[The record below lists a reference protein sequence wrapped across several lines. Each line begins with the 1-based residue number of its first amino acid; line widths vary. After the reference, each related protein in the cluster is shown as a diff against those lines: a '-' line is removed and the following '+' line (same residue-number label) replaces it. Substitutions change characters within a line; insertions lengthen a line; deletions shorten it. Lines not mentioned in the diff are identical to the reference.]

1 MAYQDIPDFKTQI
14 ALNKVRGI
22 TPNLTP
28 AEQLLFVQQQY
39 LESEKQRIA
48 QEKGLPNILG
58 GDVRSYTGSMFAPAG
73 SPMAAVP
80 IPQGAPRVGEA
91 GGGIDVNAYRGSM
104 FGEGVMGAAP
114 VLGGRAPQ
122 YNPNV
127 SADAILGRAFGK
139 RPAGQ
144 VSYAP
149 ATPAAPQTFTQ
160 GQQTPRGSILGM
172 GESVTIGQPIAMAQP
187 TRMTPQAPSAP
198 IMGQSY
204 QGVPDMTGGYEAMAP
219 SPISPPSMAA
229 PAPISRPQVQPQ
241 PIQPSILGGSVVA
254 MPQQAPTMAPMLGAF
269 QPGSQEYS
277 YLQQRGAAPQTLGY
291 AAQAAAASPY
301 MQQLGMQQQQFAAAQ
316 QERQTK
322 QLLDR
327 AANDFAAG
335 NPNALRGLPPELQT
349 QAYNAGLEIQK
360 KLAEK
365 PESLQRD
372 QVKYLTEDFKAK
384 NGREPSGIE
393 MNAIIDKVRSS
404 TVPKPPEQESAFAT
418 KMGEQLAVRQQD
430 AVDAG
435 NKSYVALENINN
447 VKANIA
453 AGAEQ
458 GPVADVKLMLM
469 NAANAFLSPQNQFD
483 TSKTASA
490 NIGWNEITLATA
502 EKMQKQGSITNS
514 EREQAKATSAKITTE
529 KEAALFNLA
538 FQEANHRRKIMI
550 AEKLNDLRNQGITS
564 PAEYAKAMDIR
575 QYPSLDDKVYGDYGT
590 KLIALGAAAEKAR
603 RAAAKG
609 TK

>member
-1 MAYQDIPDFKTQI
+1 
-14 ALNKVRGI
+14 LNKVAGL
-22 TPNLTP
+22 TPTLTP
-28 AEQLLFVQQQY
+28 AEQKLFAEQQW
-39 LESEKQRIA
+39 LESEQKRMA
-48 QEKGLPNILG
+48 QEKGLPSILG

-80 IPQGAPRVGEA
+80 MPQGAPRVGEM

-114 VLGGRAPQ
+114 VLGGSRTQP
-122 YNPNV
+122 YNPNAT
-127 SADAILGRAFGK
+127 ADAILGRAFGK

-144 VSYAP
+144 ISYAP
-149 ATPAAPQTFTQ
+149 STPQTFTQ
-160 GQQTPRGSILGM
+160 GQQTPRGSILGT

-187 TRMTPQAPSAP
+187 TRMAPQAPSAP
-198 IMGQSY
+198 ILGQSY

-219 SPISPPSMAA
+219 SPVSQPSMAA
-229 PAPISRPQVQPQ
+229 PAPVSRAQAQPQ
-241 PIQPSILGGSVVA
+241 PIQPSILGGSTVA
-254 MPQQAPTMAPMLGAF
+254 MPQQAPAMAPVLGAF

-277 YLQQRGAAPQTLGY
+277 FLQQRGAAPQTLGY
-291 AAQAAAASPY
+291 AAQAASASPY
-301 MQQLGMQQQQFAAAQ
+301 MQQLGMQQQQFAATQ

-322 QLLDR
+322 QLIDK
-327 AANDFAAG
+327 AANNFAVTG
-335 NPNALRGLPPELQT
+335 DSNAFLGLPPELQS
-349 QAYNAGLEIQK
+349 QAYNAGLEIRK
-360 KLAEK
+360 KLSEK

-372 QVKYLTEDFKAK
+372 QVKYLTDDFKAK

-393 MNAIIDKVRSS
+393 MNTIIDKVRSS

-435 NKSYVALENINN
+435 NKSYLALENINN
-447 VKANIA
+447 VKTGIA
-453 AGAEQ
+453 AGSEQ
-458 GPVADVKLMLM
+458 GPGAEVKLMFM

-483 TSKTASA
+483 TSKTAA
-490 NIGWNEITLATA
+490 TNIGWNEITLATA

-514 EREQAKATSAKITTE
+514 EREQAKATSAKITTQ

-550 AEKLNDLRNQGITS
+550 AEKLNDLRNQGVTN

-575 QYPSLDDKVYGDYGT
+575 QYPSLDDKAFGDYGT
-590 KLIALGAAAEKAR
+590 KLMALGAAAEQAR

>member
-1 MAYQDIPDFKTQI
+1 MAYQDIPDIKTQI
-14 ALNKVRGI
+14 ALNKVRGL

-28 AEQLLFVQQQY
+28 AEQKAFADQQY
-39 LESEKQRIA
+39 LESEQLRIA
-48 QEKGLPNILG
+48 KEKGLPSLLG
-58 GDVRSYTGSMFAPAG
+58 GDVRSYTGSMFAPVG

-80 IPQGAPRVGEA
+80 MPQGAPRVGEM

-114 VLGGRAPQ
+114 ILGGSRTQP

-139 RPAGQ
+139 RTAGQ
-144 VSYAP
+144 ISYAP
-149 ATPAAPQTFTQ
+149 SGQVAPQTFTQ
-160 GQQTPRGSILGM
+160 GQQTPRGSIVGA
-172 GESVTIGQPIAMAQP
+172 GESISMGQQP
-187 TRMTPQAPSAP
+187 RMAPSAP
-198 IMGQSY
+198 ILGQSY
-204 QGVPDMTGGYEAMAP
+204 QGVPDMTGGYEAAAP
-219 SPISPPSMAA
+219 SPVSRPSMAA
-229 PAPISRPQVQPQ
+229 PAPVQQTQPVQP
-241 PIQPSILGGSVVA
+241 SMLGGAPVS
-254 MPQQAPTMAPMLGAF
+254 MPQQAPAMAPLLGAY

-291 AAQAAAASPY
+291 AAQAAEASPY
-301 MQQLGMQQQQFAAAQ
+301 MQQLGMQKQQFAATQ
-316 QERQTK
+316 QERQIK
-322 QLLDR
+322 SMLDR

-335 NPNALRGLPPELQT
+335 NENAILQLPPELQT
-349 QAYNAGLEIQK
+349 QAYNAGLEIKK
-360 KLAEK
+360 KLSEK

-372 QVKYLTEDFKAK
+372 QVKYLTDDFRAK

-418 KMGEQLAVRQQD
+418 MMGQQLAVEQKD
-430 AVDAG
+430 AVAAG
-435 NKSYVALENINN
+435 NKSYLALENINN
-447 VKANIA
+447 VKTGIA
-453 AGAEQ
+453 AGSEQ
-458 GPVADVKLMLM
+458 GPGTEVKLMFM

-483 TSKTASA
+483 TSKTAAA

-550 AEKLNDLRNQGITS
+550 AERLNDLRNQGVTNPS
-564 PAEYAKAMDIR
+564 EYAKAMDIR
-575 QYPSLDDKVYGDYGT
+575 QYPTLDDKAFGDYGT
-590 KLIALGAAAEKAR
+590 KLMALGAAAEQAR